1 MKGQIYYDGY
11 RFKSEG
17 ELKRYLGLLEFVK
30 SGRLTNFEV
39 YPIIP
44 LIVNNLHVVDYSPT
58 FQFKDNE
65 THRLRFVQVL
75 SRSPTTILELKMKL
89 FEAIYAETVERW
101 GDG

>member
-65 THRLRFVQVL
+65 THRFFESFAYND
-75 SRSPTTILELKMKL
+75 SRIKDE
-89 FEAIYAETVERW
+89 IV
-101 GDG
+101 